1 MSDPTDPAV
10 PSTAA
15 APADAPAAPAPTSA
29 TPHPPRRHGP
39 SAAKSVRAWVVL
51 FLVVALSIGA
61 DLWSKAAA
69 FERIADVPVVVE
81 REAVLALAAENP
93 RQIGRLVPPHNA
105 VTVVPH
111 VLDLTLVL
119 NPGAVF
125 GIGPGQRGFF
135 IAFTCI
141 AIAFGLWMFARWTH
155 PRDHW
160 AHAGIGLVL
169 GGGLGN
175 LYDRL
180 VYGCVRDF
188 LHPLPGVR
196 WPFGLRPFGAN
207 GELWPYVSNVADAFL
222 LIGIATLLVF
232 LWRGPKGS

>member
-1 MSDPTDPAV
+1 MTETPTVPPA
-10 PSTAA
+10 TG
-15 APADAPAAPAPTSA
+15 APHPSA
-29 TPHPPRRHGP
+29 TSRPAH
-39 SAAKSVRAWVVL
+39 SAAKSPRAWGVL
-51 FLVVALSIGA
+51 LLVVALSIAA
-61 DLWSKAAA
+61 DLWSKSAA
-69 FERIADVPVVVE
+69 FERIADAPVVVD
-81 REAVLALAAENP
+81 RAKVLAIALDNP
-93 RQIGRLVPPHNA
+93 RNIGRLVPAHDA
-105 VTVVPH
+105 ITVVPH

-135 IAFTCI
+135 VAFTLG
-141 AIAFGLWMFARWTH
+141 AIVFGLWMFARWTG

-160 AHAGIGLVL
+160 AHAGIALVL

-180 VYGCVRDF
+180 VYACVRDF

-222 LIGIATLLVF
+222 LVGIGVLLVF
-232 LWRGPKGS
+232 LWRGPRVVRAS